1 MNRLQTLAAD
11 QIARHGRDRYP
22 TEQQQLLKL
31 VSEVGELADAWLKW
45 GSANSAFETELCD
58 VALSLGALANKTRH
72 DLDLSV
78 ETLVNR
84 DKRDFS

>member
-1 MNRLQTLAAD
+1 MNRLQELAAQ

-22 TEQQQLLKL
+22 NQEAQLLKL

-45 GSANSAFETELCD
+45 GSANSAFESELCD
-58 VALSLGALANKTRH
+58 VALCLGALANKTGH

-78 ETLVNR
+78 ETLVAR
-84 DKRDFS
+84 DDRHFS